1 MPKLLQRQ
9 KPAPK
14 WYPFALIGLIV
25 LVHLL
30 DTYATDV
37 VTKVQSLYVNEF
49 FVRGQGLSFETG
61 LQRATLISTM
71 GYAFALIGPFYKA
84 LMDKI
89 GRRPIFIINTAGMA
103 LGMLLCW
110 YAPNFYLFAAG
121 QLMIVFFTMHDM
133 QMIYVYEASP
143 AKWRSTLYFACKFL
157 GVFGTLAIP
166 LLRDAFVQA
175 NGTGWRNLFWLPALV
190 GGAIFLLALLFM
202 RESDVFIQ
210 SRLEPKKPEEKDK
223 KSGIVPA
230 LKYIFSHRQLKWLS
244 GVPNLVKPQRERN
257 IYNNAL
263 HI

>member
-14 WYPFALIGLIV
+14 WYPFALVALIV

-37 VTKVQSLYVNEF
+37 ATKVQSLYVNEF
-49 FVRGQGLSFETG
+49 FVRGQGLSFEAG

-71 GYAFALIGPFYKA
+71 GYAFAIVGPFYKA

-121 QLMIVFFTMHDM
+121 QRFSQSGQQRGFGQATPILPLAH
-133 QMIYVYEASP
+133 
-143 AKWRSTLYFACKFL
+143 RL
-157 GVFGTLAIP
+157 G
-166 LLRDAFVQA
+166 
-175 NGTGWRNLFWLPALV
+175 RNHQGLGQPFP
-190 GGAIFLLALLFM
+190 
-202 RESDVFIQ
+202 RESFFSPQPRDLVPGFGDVHWQ
-210 SRLEPKKPEEKDK
+210 
-223 KSGIVPA
+223 
-230 LKYIFSHRQLKWLS
+230 FSCS
-244 GVPNLVKPQRERN
+244 M
-257 IYNNAL
+257 
-263 HI
+263 